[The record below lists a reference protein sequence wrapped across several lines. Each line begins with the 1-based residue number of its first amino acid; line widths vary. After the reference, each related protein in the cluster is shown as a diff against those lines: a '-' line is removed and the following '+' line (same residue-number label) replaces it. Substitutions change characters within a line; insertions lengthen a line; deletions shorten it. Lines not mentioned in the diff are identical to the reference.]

1 MQKKRFS
8 ERPPREKAALLA
20 IGVIGLAIIAVA
32 QRDLSGRDE
41 AELRG
46 SKAMWRV
53 VSLNALGALAY
64 LRFGRRR

>member
-20 IGVIGLAIIAVA
+20 IGAVGLAIIAVA

-41 AELRG
+41 SELRG